1 MKPNAPPHHVVT
13 RFATASVPILAAAAC
28 ASLTVQQR
36 AGVNKVQVISSEPAL
51 NCQNLGVVTGSPQSE
66 GPGGM
71 RAKALAL
78 GANTVHLD
86 AQGGAMAFYC
96 PDAAE
101 AASEEPTP

>member
-1 MKPNAPPHHVVT
+1 M
-13 RFATASVPILAAAAC
+13 
-28 ASLTVQQR
+28 
-36 AGVNKVQVISSEPAL
+36 NKVQVINSEPAL

-66 GPGGM
+66 GPSGM

-96 PDAAE
+96 PDAVE
-101 AASEEPTP
+101 AAPEEPTP